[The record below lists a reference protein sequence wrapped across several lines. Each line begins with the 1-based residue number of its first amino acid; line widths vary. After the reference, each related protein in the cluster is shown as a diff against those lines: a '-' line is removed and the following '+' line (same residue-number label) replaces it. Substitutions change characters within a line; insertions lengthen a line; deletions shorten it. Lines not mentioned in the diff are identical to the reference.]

1 MTATDLGLV
10 VVVVA
15 SIASVAAVLAATV
28 ALVRSARALR
38 VTLAVVERDL
48 EAARNAVASAD
59 AGARRADEAVI
70 HAEELA
76 GELESSSR
84 LMRRFLVGPLVR
96 VAAIVRGTGRAV
108 GGLFGGRRR
117 RRQRRADHRR
127 RDNGVPPVATG
138 VHSRRSSTT

>member
-38 VTLAVVERDL
+38 VTMAVVERDL
-48 EAARNAVASAD
+48 EAARSAVASAD
-59 AGARRADEAVI
+59 AGARRAEEVVI
-70 HAEELA
+70 NVEELA
-76 GELESSSR
+76 GELETSSR
-84 LMRRFLVGPLVR
+84 LIRRLLVGPVVR
-96 VAAIVRGTGRAV
+96 VAAVVRGTGRAL

-117 RRQRRADHRR
+117 RRQRRADSRQR
-127 RDNGVPPVATG
+127 NNNVPPVATG